1 MLLIFHTVAHEIRY
15 ASKALHHV
23 TSINYIRLCYWKCT
37 HNNKN
42 IIITYLNIHLHSKIC
57 FDTSCTLNFFMLLPL
72 ETKLTTSQNLWKMN
86 AKRAKDNSN
95 WVQLFRTKSLYLPN
109 AIVSTNFCC
118 HIVSA
123 KPSYSSDTIVCTEVS
138 LKILWMQNN
147 HISQIRC
154 FAINLCWLLASGQF
168 MSTKSLY

>member
-15 ASKALHHV
+15 ASKALHHI

-72 ETKLTTSQNLWKMN
+72 ETTVNDISKSMENECQKSQG
-86 AKRAKDNSN
+86 
-95 WVQLFRTKSLYLPN
+95 QLQLS
-109 AIVSTNFCC
+109 AI
-118 HIVSA
+118 I
-123 KPSYSSDTIVCTEVS
+123 
-138 LKILWMQNN
+138 
-147 HISQIRC
+147 
-154 FAINLCWLLASGQF
+154 
-168 MSTKSLY
+168 